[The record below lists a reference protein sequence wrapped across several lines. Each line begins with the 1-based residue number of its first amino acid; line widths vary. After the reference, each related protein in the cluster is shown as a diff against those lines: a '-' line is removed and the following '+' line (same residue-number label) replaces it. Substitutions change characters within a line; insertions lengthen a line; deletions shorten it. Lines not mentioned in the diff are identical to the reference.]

1 MANWLKQVTRT
12 SNNRKIVFLLKE
24 GLIMVKVIN
33 KSMDK
38 KAFDKT
44 ISQLHQRKKLDAHK
58 FCGVIKLKEDPVSI
72 QKKMRNEW
80 R

>member
-1 MANWLKQVTRT
+1 
-12 SNNRKIVFLLKE
+12 
-24 GLIMVKVIN
+24 MVKVIN

-44 ISQLHQRKKLDAHK
+44 ISQLHERKKLDAYK